1 MLARYRVLLSPN
13 VCGTAAH
20 VVLCDAD
27 VDGAA
32 VTYGEGSHEIKE
44 YYIHKHYL
52 SEGHPDIAIATL
64 QQNASPRRQTS
75 ICYGLDI
82 GVQLEAQEIVTEEGA
97 SAEYQYSRRFGGVV
111 CGVNKKDDGTVSFL
125 QLSGI
130 SSKPGDSGSP
140 LSVKD
145 KGAVGAIVHGLSA
158 HRNRGVRHRQDPE
171 ETAQVYHQLFVC
183 PLDSLREP
191 TGNFLHVP
199 RSFLRKAPSASR
211 YSLMQCIEELPV
223 GFFDATNRQTSLRD
237 YFDAHAQPSADPS
250 KISMPA
256 PQQQPPTIPDGTPD
270 WVQPL
275 VQAITQ
281 PLVQSMTQGFAAV
294 DKGLAAVDRRLA
306 TIEGDVRDLRQRATG
321 YDKRTTTAPSAI
333 ANDMKSAITHHVR
346 AGEIVLQ
353 GEVGQGGAQGQQAGL
368 QRVGDSQQEL
378 DEEEILGWTI
388 GNFIRDL
395 VDSLS
400 RPQAQ
405 DIQLTAKWIKCQQLA
420 VAAAEL

>member
-1 MLARYRVLLSPN
+1 
-13 VCGTAAH
+13 VCATAAH
-20 VVLCDAD
+20 VALCHVD

-32 VTYGEGSHEIKE
+32 VTHGEGSHEIKE
-44 YYIHKHYL
+44 YYIHKDYL
-52 SEGHPDIAIATL
+52 SDGHPDIAIATL
-64 QQNASPRRQTS
+64 QQNASPHRQTS

-82 GVQLEAQEIVTEEGA
+82 GVHLEAQEIVTEPQGGGA
-97 SAEYQYSRRFGGVV
+97 SDEYQYSRRFGGVV
-111 CGVNKKDDGTVSFL
+111 CGVNKKADGTVSFL
-125 QLSGI
+125 QLSGV

-140 LSVKD
+140 LLVKD
-145 KGAVGAIVHGLSA
+145 KRAVGAIVHGLSA

-294 DKGLAAVDRRLA
+294 DRRLA
-306 TIEGDVRDLRQRATG
+306 TIEGDVRDLRQRAIG
-321 YDKRTTTAPSAI
+321 YDKPTTTVPSAI
-333 ANDMKSAITHHVR
+333 VNDMKSAITHHVR

-353 GEVGQGGAQGQQAGL
+353 GEVGQGGAQGQQASL
-368 QRVGDSQQEL
+368 QRVGELQQEL